1 MLTQRQLANVSPS
14 WMAPKEDGKVS
25 SSVACV
31 RSLSVLGCPGNGVFP
46 CKDVMDAVECAE
58 NDGEL
63 E

>member
-1 MLTQRQLANVSPS
+1 MV
-14 WMAPKEDGKVS
+14 PKEDGKVS
-25 SSVACV
+25 NSVACV

-46 CKDVMDAVECAE
+46 CKDVMDAVEWAE

>member
-1 MLTQRQLANVSPS
+1 
-14 WMAPKEDGKVS
+14 MAPKEDGNVS
-25 SSVACV
+25 SSVAWV

-46 CKDVMDAVECAE
+46 CRDVMDVVEWAE